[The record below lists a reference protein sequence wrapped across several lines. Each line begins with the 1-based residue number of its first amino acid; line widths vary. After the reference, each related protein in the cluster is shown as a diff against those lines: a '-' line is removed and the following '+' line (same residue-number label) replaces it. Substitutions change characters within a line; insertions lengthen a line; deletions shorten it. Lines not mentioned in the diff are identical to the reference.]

1 MATYTKVSRSVPFS
15 QRAAI
20 VSAVAEGDQ
29 IDIEDVLGR
38 PARKVIFQMADAS
51 DIVTYKINHLRRIR
65 TSRPREESL
74 SEADKVWGVFE
85 TEVINSWSGNSDVF
99 TGTGSTSLETVEGLY
114 ISSIE
119 IVSLT
124 LTGSP
129 ATITISVT

>member
-1 MATYTKVSRSVPFS
+1 MATYTKVSRSVPSS
-15 QRAAI
+15 QRAALI
-20 VSAVAEGDQ
+20 SAVGEGDQ

-51 DIVTYKINHLRRIR
+51 DTVTYKINHLRRIR
-65 TSRPREESL
+65 TSRPKGETY
-74 SEADKVWGVFE
+74 SEADQVWGVFG
-85 TEVINSWSGNSDVF
+85 TEVINAWSGNADVF
-99 TGTGSTSLETVEGLY
+99 TGTGSIVLETVEGLY